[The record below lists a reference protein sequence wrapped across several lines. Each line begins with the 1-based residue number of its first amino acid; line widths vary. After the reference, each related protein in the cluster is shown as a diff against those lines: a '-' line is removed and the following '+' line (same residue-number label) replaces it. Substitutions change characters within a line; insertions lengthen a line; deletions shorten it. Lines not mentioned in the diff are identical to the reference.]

1 MPKTKPKPQVP
12 EEDVDAIRQMRI
24 ERLSRL
30 LLLVVLLVIGLT
42 FFWMVRP
49 FLVSAILAAVFSGLF
64 YPLYK
69 WLLKL
74 FRGRKNI
81 SAFICCL
88 ILFLGLLIPVY
99 GVANMVSREAIW
111 FYESAEDVV
120 REIIAQGDS
129 GVLGRI
135 KNFEPIKKLRLDQID
150 WQKELGELAKRL
162 ASLLGTI
169 INKASKS
176 TFQLIT
182 NLFLTFFAMFYFF
195 RDGDRFIKRFKYLSP
210 LSDQYEEALIQ
221 RFISVSKATIK
232 GTLLIGILKGTL
244 GAITFWIFGIRAAVL
259 WGVVMV
265 ILSIIPMVGFGLV
278 MYPAAI
284 FMIVMG
290 KVWQGIVMLLIGSV
304 VIAQIDNVLQPRLV
318 AKEAGMHDL
327 LIFFSTLGG
336 LSMFGVMGFIIGP
349 IIAAMFVAVLEI
361 YGTEFKSQL
370 DLAQR
375 IGAQKSKEAAPP
387 PNTEA

>member
-1 MPKTKPKPQVP
+1 MPKTKSKQQPLN
-12 EEDVDAIRQMRI
+12 EDFDATRRMRI
-24 ERLSRL
+24 ERLSRI
-30 LLLVVLLVIGLT
+30 LLLVVLLIIGLV
-42 FFWMVRP
+42 FFWMIRP

-74 FRGRKNI
+74 FRGRRSL

-99 GVANMVSREAIW
+99 AVANMVSREAIW

-129 GVLGRI
+129 GALGRI
-135 KNFEPIKKLRLDQID
+135 KNFELIKKLHLDQID
-150 WQKELGELAKRL
+150 WQKELGDLAKRL
-162 ASLLGTI
+162 ASILGTV

-195 RDGDRFIKRFKYLSP
+195 RDGDRFINRFKYLSP
-210 LSDQYEEALIQ
+210 LSDRYEEALIQ
-221 RFISVSKATIK
+221 RFIDVSKATIK

-244 GAITFWIFGIRAAVL
+244 GAITFWIFGIHAAAL

-284 FMIVMG
+284 IMIAMG
-290 KVWQGIVMLLIGSV
+290 KIWQGIVMLIIGAV
-304 VIAQIDNVLQPRLV
+304 VIAQIDNVLQPKLV
-318 AKEAGMHDL
+318 AREAKMHDL
-327 LIFFSTLGG
+327 IIFFSTLGG

-349 IIAAMFVAVLEI
+349 IIAAMFVAVIEM
-361 YGTEFKSQL
+361 YSTEFKPQL
-370 DLAQR
+370 DLAQQ
-375 IGAQKSKEAAPP
+375 IGEARAKEMTGPA
-387 PNTEA
+387 EQE

>member
-1 MPKTKPKPQVP
+1 MPKAKPKQEPP
-12 EEDVDAIRQMRI
+12 IEDVDAIRRMRV
-24 ERLSRL
+24 ERLSRI
-30 LLLVVLLVIGLT
+30 LLLVVLLGIGLL
-42 FFWMVRP
+42 FFWMVKP

-74 FRGRKNI
+74 FRGRKSL
-81 SAFICCL
+81 SAFMCCL
-88 ILFLGLLIPVY
+88 ILFLGLLIPIY
-99 GVANMVSREAIW
+99 AVANMVSREAIW

-129 GVLGRI
+129 GALGQI
-135 KNFEPIKKLRLDQID
+135 KNLELVKKLHLDQID
-150 WQKELGELAKRL
+150 WQKELGDLAKRL
-162 ASLLGTI
+162 AAILGTV

-195 RDGDRFIKRFKYLSP
+195 RDGDRFIRRFKYLSP
-210 LSDQYEEALIQ
+210 LSDRYEEALIQ
-221 RFISVSKATIK
+221 RFINVSKATIK
-232 GTLLIGILKGTL
+232 GTLLIGILKGVL
-244 GAITFWIFGIRAAVL
+244 GAITFWIFGIHAAAL

-284 FMIVMG
+284 IMIVMG
-290 KVWQGIVMLLIGSV
+290 KIWQGVVMLIIGAV
-304 VIAQIDNVLQPRLV
+304 VIAQIDNVLQPKLV

-349 IIAAMFVAVLEI
+349 IIAAMFVAVIEI

-370 DLAQR
+370 DIAQR
-375 IGAQKSKEAAPP
+375 IGASEPGVTPQPVEQK
-387 PNTEA
+387 

>member
-1 MPKTKPKPQVP
+1 MPKTTSKQQPLN
-12 EEDVDAIRQMRI
+12 EDFDATRRMRV
-24 ERLSRL
+24 ERLSRI
-30 LLLVVLLVIGLT
+30 LLLVALLVIGLV
-42 FFWMVRP
+42 FFWMIRP

-74 FRGRKNI
+74 LRGRKSL

-99 GVANMVSREAIW
+99 AVANMVSREAVW

-129 GVLGRI
+129 GALGRI
-135 KNFEPIKKLRLDQID
+135 KNFELVKKLHLDQID
-150 WQKELGELAKRL
+150 WQKELGDLAKRL
-162 ASLLGTI
+162 ASILGTV

-195 RDGDRFIKRFKYLSP
+195 RDGDRFINRFKYLSP
-210 LSDQYEEALIQ
+210 LSDRYEEALIQ
-221 RFISVSKATIK
+221 RFIEVSRATIK

-244 GAITFWIFGIRAAVL
+244 GAITFWIFGIHAAAL

-284 FMIVMG
+284 IMIAMG
-290 KVWQGIVMLLIGSV
+290 KIWQGIVMLIIGAV
-304 VIAQIDNVLQPRLV
+304 VIAQIDNVLQPKLV
-318 AKEAGMHDL
+318 AREAKMHDL
-327 LIFFSTLGG
+327 IIFFSTLGG

-349 IIAAMFVAVLEI
+349 IIAAMFVAVIEM
-361 YGTEFKSQL
+361 YSTEFKPQL
-370 DLAQR
+370 DLAQQ
-375 IGAQKSKEAAPP
+375 IGEAKPKEMTGPA
-387 PNTEA
+387 EQE